1 MPPDLGALLTM
12 NRGPMTSIPPII
24 VAAEDR
30 ARLLELVSRVD
41 ESVVA
46 EQLEAELE
54 RARVA
59 PLREVPADVVVMN
72 SEIEYEDTA
81 TGQHRSLQLVYP
93 QDADANATRVSILAP
108 LGCALLGLRVGQEID
123 WRMPGGLRRLRV
135 LAVSSRQPSP
145 HE

>member
-1 MPPDLGALLTM
+1 
-12 NRGPMTSIPPII
+12 MTSPPPII

-59 PLREVPADVVVMN
+59 PLREVPSDVVVMN

-81 TGQHRSLQLVYP
+81 TGQHRTLQLVYP
-93 QDADANATRVSILAP
+93 HDADANATRVSILAP

-135 LAVSSRQPSP
+135 LAVSGRQRTQENLSLTEPLA
-145 HE
+145 

>member
-1 MPPDLGALLTM
+1 
-12 NRGPMTSIPPII
+12 MTSPPPII

-30 ARLLELVSRVD
+30 TRLLELVSRVD

-46 EQLEAELE
+46 EQLEVELD

-81 TGQHRSLQLVYP
+81 TGQHRTLWLVYP
-93 QDADANATRVSILAP
+93 EDADANATRVSILAP

-135 LAVSSRQPSP
+135 LAVSGRQRPP
-145 HE
+145 E